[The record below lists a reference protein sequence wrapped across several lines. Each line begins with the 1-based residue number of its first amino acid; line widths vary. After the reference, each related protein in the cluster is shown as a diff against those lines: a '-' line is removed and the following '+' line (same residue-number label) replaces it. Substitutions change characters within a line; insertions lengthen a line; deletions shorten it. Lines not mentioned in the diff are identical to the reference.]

1 VSGDL
6 PCEPVGRVD
15 ARLVQNF
22 GVFRRPRRAG
32 DDLPE
37 PARSRVPAAGARYGL
52 NVDLARLACRRP
64 CGHEV
69 YLVPGADVVGLFNQ
83 NGSGGISMIH
93 DARQGHTVAVN
104 IVSPY
109 LAPGHIRVLG
119 LLPDDAE
126 QPAVVRRD
134 GTREALI
141 VTGNVYAIELHV
153 RPNTQQPARIEWTRH
168 GHSDGVDV
176 RIPADVASGWP
187 DGVPAGRPDWW
198 D

>member
-1 VSGDL
+1 MSGDV
-6 PCEPVGRVD
+6 PYEPVGRVD

-22 GVFRRPRRAG
+22 GVFRRPRRDA

-37 PARSRVPAAGARYGL
+37 PARSRVPTVGDRYRL
-52 NVDLARLACRRP
+52 DVDLARLACRQP
-64 CGHEV
+64 SGHEV

-93 DARQGHTVAVN
+93 DARLGHTVAVD

-134 GTREALI
+134 GAREALI
-141 VTGNVYAIELHV
+141 VTGNVYVIDLHV
-153 RPNTQQPARIEWTRH
+153 RPITQQPARIEWIRQ
-168 GHSDGVDV
+168 GHSDGIDV
-176 RIPADVASGWP
+176 PIPPDVASGRP
-187 DGVPAGRPDWW
+187 DGVPAGRPNWW